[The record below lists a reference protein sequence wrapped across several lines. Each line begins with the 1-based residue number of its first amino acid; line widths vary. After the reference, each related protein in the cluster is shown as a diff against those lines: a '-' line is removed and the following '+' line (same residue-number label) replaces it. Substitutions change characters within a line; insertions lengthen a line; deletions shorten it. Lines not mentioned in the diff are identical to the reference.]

1 MKSTRISRRE
11 VLKAAGVTSA
21 VVAAL
26 GPNAIIAS
34 ADETTVRWDI
44 VSINFANGEVS
55 AGGIASARAEDHSK
69 ITLTGSGTFTPG
81 EDDQVTGGGTWKT
94 FDHDGAQTGMGSYRV
109 TRFVE
114 WHVAPGM
121 FPGFLKDTI
130 GGGRPSPGLAVLNI
144 RYNDRSTGVLVV
156 SCELAGSPHSV
167 FEGITVSKDFVDY
180 WEREAP
186 PAPPGNANRT
196 LFHVRED
203 D

>member
-1 MKSTRISRRE
+1 MKRTRLSRRE
-11 VLKAAGVTSA
+11 VLKTAGVTGA

-26 GPNAIIAS
+26 GPSAIIAS
-34 ADETTVRWDI
+34 AHEATVRWDI

-55 AGGIASARAEDHSK
+55 AGGIASAEAEDHSK
-69 ITLTGSGTFTPG
+69 ITLTGSGTFEPG
-81 EDDQVTGGGTWKT
+81 EDDEVTGGGTWKT
-94 FDHDGAQTGMGSYRV
+94 FDHAGAQTGMGGFRV
-109 TRFVE
+109 TSFIE
-114 WHVAPGM
+114 WQPAPGTL
-121 FPGFLKDTI
+121 PGFLKDTI
-130 GGGRPSPGLAVLNI
+130 GGGRPSPGLAVLRI

-156 SCELAGSPHSV
+156 SCELVGSPHSV
-167 FEGITVSKDFVDY
+167 FEGITVSKGFVDY